1 MSADKIKK
9 LFGDLSAEEQ
19 SILLLELTKSKKKA
33 EIKTTEISAFA
44 ARHQKEYQK
53 DITFTVSKEGDL
65 INVVL
70 HTLFGKFIG
79 VGSNQK
85 IAKINAVKQATDV
98 WDDKN

>member
-1 MSADKIKK
+1 MSQEKIKK
-9 LFGDLSAEEQ
+9 LFNDLSAEEQ
-19 SILLLELTKSKKKA
+19 SVLILELTKSKKKA
-33 EIKTTEISAFA
+33 EIETSEISAFA

-85 IAKINAVKQATDV
+85 IAKINAVRMALDA
-98 WDDKN
+98 WDNG

>member
-19 SILLLELTKSKKKA
+19 SVLLLELTSSKKKA
-33 EIKTTEISAFA
+33 EIETSEISTFA

-53 DITFTVSKEGDL
+53 DITFTVSKEGNL

-70 HTLFGKFIG
+70 HTLFGKYLG

-85 IAKINAVKQATDV
+85 IAKVDAVRKATKD
-98 WDDKN
+98 WDNG